1 MNKSR
6 RGARNRGSLIF
17 ASHPRKHNSKKKAL
31 LFFSPP
37 PSRIIILAPDR
48 HVNIP
53 FGRVWNW
60 HTNCFVRVISK
71 AIVNE
76 AKLSILSRY
85 DSPWNRTKKWRRE
98 REERGKKIRFRYNS
112 VEERNIQ
119 SLYTSSQRL
128 QLRSGI
134 KGGTSP
140 DRKFVQPVSAFKL
153 RETIVFSYDQR
164 TRSGLPLLA
173 PFVPFSSVS
182 GNVSSPSRSR
192 LPSWRNRSDNSMN
205 VDLGEIPVEITSCW
219 VEKKLKRKRIYI
231 YNWKDFSFKF
241 SFFRI
246 RSFGMCY

>member
-1 MNKSR
+1 MKLAHKLFRSSNFKSDCER
-6 RGARNRGSLIF
+6 SE
-17 ASHPRKHNSKKKAL
+17 
-31 LFFSPP
+31 
-37 PSRIIILAPDR
+37 IIDP
-48 HVNIP
+48 
-53 FGRVWNW
+53 
-60 HTNCFVRVISK
+60 
-71 AIVNE
+71 
-76 AKLSILSRY
+76 LSIRFTVES
-85 DSPWNRTKKWRRE
+85 DEEVKKRK
-98 REERGKKIRFRYNS
+98 GKKIRFRYNS

-192 LPSWRNRSDNSMN
+192 LPSWRSRSDNSMN

-231 YNWKDFSFKF
+231 YN
-241 SFFRI
+241 
-246 RSFGMCY
+246 